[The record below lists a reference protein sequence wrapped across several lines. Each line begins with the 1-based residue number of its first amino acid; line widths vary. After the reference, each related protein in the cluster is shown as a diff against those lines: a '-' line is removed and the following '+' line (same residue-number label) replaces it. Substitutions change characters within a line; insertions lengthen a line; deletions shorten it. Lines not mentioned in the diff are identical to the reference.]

1 MRFRAVGYLG
11 AEGPWGD
18 IAVHLFVFNSTHN
31 DDDSVIWFGLG
42 PDGLTLVC
50 HSTRERGHV
59 LHFGSQPEV
68 LALVSHVIASEA
80 LAAGHAVLR
89 TWTPTALESV
99 CVQNRMSG
107 LSRPVL
113 VEAVFKD
120 TR

>member
-1 MRFRAVGYLG
+1 MYSRRKRKC
-11 AEGPWGD
+11 GD
-18 IAVHLFVFNSTHN
+18 HLWLS
-31 DDDSVIWFGLG
+31 
-42 PDGLTLVC
+42 PA
-50 HSTRERGHV
+50 RERGHV

-89 TWTPTALESV
+89 TWTPTALDSV

-107 LSRPVL
+107 LSQSVL
-113 VEAVFKD
+113 VEAAFKD